1 MYKQTFQ
8 MLVTEA
14 SDKSVQQHP
23 DDFFCWGSLCNTVVS
38 SLGSTF
44 WLNILATTQ
53 SAPRLENFRLL
64 KNKRRIKEK

>member
-1 MYKQTFQ
+1 MNTIYNLTALVVMYKQTFQ

-44 WLNILATTQ
+44 
-53 SAPRLENFRLL
+53 
-64 KNKRRIKEK
+64 